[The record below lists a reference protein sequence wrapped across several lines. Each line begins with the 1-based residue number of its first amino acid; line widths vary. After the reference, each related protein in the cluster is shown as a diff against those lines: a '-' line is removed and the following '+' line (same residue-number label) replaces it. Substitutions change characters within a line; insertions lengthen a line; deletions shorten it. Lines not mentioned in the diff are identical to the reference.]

1 MSQTH
6 VAELRNQTHPETLNV
21 TLDLTLDLTL
31 TLNKTLILETPN
43 QNLRE
48 PNALAQARW
57 RRASLFLYIL

>member
-31 TLNKTLILETPN
+31 TLNKTLILRIPVESHVIGIT
-43 QNLRE
+43 
-48 PNALAQARW
+48 
-57 RRASLFLYIL
+57 

>member
-21 TLDLTLDLTL
+21 TLDLTLDPTL
-31 TLNKTLILETPN
+31 TPNKTLILETPN

-48 PNALAQARW
+48 PNALAH
-57 RRASLFLYIL
+57 SDC